1 MLEIWLPKS
10 SAEEA
15 MQKSNHQD
23 ARLQL
28 SECKVTTISMQ
39 SYNYRDAIP
48 NIFGFNLKY
57 PPTITPLPYIKNQS
71 SKTA

>member
-1 MLEIWLPKS
+1 MLEFWLPKS

-15 MQKSNHQD
+15 MQKSSHQD
-23 ARLQL
+23 AKLQL

-48 NIFGFNLKY
+48 IFFGFNLAY
-57 PPTITPLPYIKNQS
+57 PPTITSLPYMKNQS